1 MNNQQMNSVSLSVK
15 DFQIIKSANLS
26 FLPGLNCIIGQSNN
40 GKSALM
46 RAAKACIYNTTGTNS
61 VRLGCS
67 NFAVGLQMNGHTVIL
82 QKGSN
87 SLYKIDNEVYGKIG
101 RTQLEEVAS
110 ALGIR
115 ELSINGSNE
124 DINFWDQME
133 KPFLLDRSETELFR
147 FIVDSG
153 KDNNITTALKTITQD
168 RQQIT
173 KDIAIAE
180 GKIAQ
185 IEDNIKRQDEELKDS
200 DKILATCNK
209 VIELGPKIKR
219 AQELTNLKNKSLLDG
234 QNLSLVISE
243 YNKVSKALTDTY
255 DSFNKINLNMKK
267 FDLISNISSRINKSQ
282 TKLDLLNTEYNK
294 IKHLDIPDLNEK
306 FSKYKTLGE
315 LITKLRITSGLIQ
328 ELSSKKFPEIT
339 DDFGLKIQKLS
350 TISTLVDSINH
361 KQDLISKSNQ
371 ELTSINK
378 EIDELDKEIKSIG
391 ICPMCGQPIHNN

>member
-82 QKGSN
+82 QKGNN

-200 DKILATCNK
+200 DIILATCNR

-243 YNKVSKALTDTY
+243 YNKVSKALTDTD

-315 LITKLRITSGLIQ
+315 LITKLRVTSGLIQ

-339 DDFGLKIQKLS
+339 DNFGLKIQKLS
-350 TISTLVDSINH
+350 AISALVSSINN

-371 ELTSINK
+371 ELNNINK

>member
-46 RAAKACIYNTTGTNS
+46 RAAKACIYNTAGTNS

-82 QKGSN
+82 QKGNN

-219 AQELTNLKNKSLLDG
+219 AQELTNLKNKSILDG

-243 YNKVSKALTDTY
+243 YNKVNKALADTD

-350 TISTLVDSINH
+350 TISTLVSSINN

>member
-82 QKGSN
+82 QKGNN

-243 YNKVSKALTDTY
+243 YNKVSKALTDTD

-350 TISTLVDSINH
+350 AISTLVNSINN

-371 ELTSINK
+371 ELNNINK